1 MKDSLGIYLHF
12 PFCVRKCAYCDFL
25 SAPADEATKRAYAA
39 AMIREIELAGQRIR
53 EEAPGTTV
61 DTVFLGGGTPS
72 AMPADAL
79 FSVMEA
85 LREHFQIQEDAEI
98 TMEVNPGTLDGEILS
113 FIKEHINR
121 VSIGL
126 QGTHEEELRILGRI
140 HGYEDFLRSF
150 EALRKAGINNLS
162 VDLMSAVPGQ
172 TETMWEEDLLR
183 VADLGPEHISAYSL
197 IIEEGTPFYEA
208 DARGE
213 FCGKLALPDEETE
226 RLMYHRTREILASY
240 GYERYEISNYARA
253 GYASRHNLRYWDRR
267 DYIGFGIGAASL
279 FEHTRWNNTRRLEA
293 YIKGD
298 FRRLDE
304 ILLTKEA
311 EMEEFMF
318 LGLRKTRGV
327 SFSGFEQYFGTA
339 MEAVYGD
346 VLSKHIADGLLMRA
360 ADRVFLTERGLD
372 LANTVMADYIGV

>member
-1 MKDSLGIYLHF
+1 
-12 PFCVRKCAYCDFL
+12 
-25 SAPADEATKRAYAA
+25 
-39 AMIREIELAGQRIR
+39 
-53 EEAPGTTV
+53 
-61 DTVFLGGGTPS
+61 
-72 AMPADAL
+72 
-79 FSVMEA
+79 
-85 LREHFQIQEDAEI
+85 
-98 TMEVNPGTLDGEILS
+98 
-113 FIKEHINR
+113 
-121 VSIGL
+121 
-126 QGTHEEELRILGRI
+126 
-140 HGYEDFLRSF
+140 
-150 EALRKAGINNLS
+150 
-162 VDLMSAVPGQ
+162 MSAVPGQ
-172 TETMWEEDLLR
+172 TESMWEEDLLR

-279 FEHTRWNNTRRLEA
+279 FKHTRWNNTRRLEA

-298 FRRLDE
+298 FRRRDE

-346 VLSKHIADGLLMRA
+346 VISRHIADGLLCA
-360 ADRVFLTERGLD
+360 EGGRVFLTERGLD
-372 LANTVMADYIGV
+372 LANVVMADFIGA

>member
-1 MKDSLGIYLHF
+1 
-12 PFCVRKCAYCDFL
+12 
-25 SAPADEATKRAYAA
+25 
-39 AMIREIELAGQRIR
+39 
-53 EEAPGTTV
+53 
-61 DTVFLGGGTPS
+61 
-72 AMPADAL
+72 MPADAL

-85 LREHFQIQEDAEI
+85 LREHFEIQEDAEI
-98 TMEVNPGTLDGEILS
+98 TMEVNPGTLHQGILS
-113 FIKEHINR
+113 FIGEHINR
-121 VSIGL
+121 VSVGL
-126 QGTHEEELRILGRI
+126 QGTHREEFAVLGRI
-140 HGYEDFLRSF
+140 HSYEEFLRSF
-150 EALRKAGINNLS
+150 EALREGGVENLS
-162 VDLMSAVPGQ
+162 VDPMSAVPGQ
-172 TETMWEEDLLR
+172 TESMWEEDLLR

-279 FEHTRWNNTRRLEA
+279 FEHARWNNTRRLEA

-298 FRRLDE
+298 FRRRDE

-346 VLSKHIADGLLMRA
+346 VLSKHVADGLLCTEGG
-360 ADRVFLTERGLD
+360 RVFLTERGLD
-372 LANTVMADYIGV
+372 LANVVMADFV

>member
-1 MKDSLGIYLHF
+1 MKDSLGLYLHF

-25 SAPADEATKRAYAA
+25 SAPAGETTKRAYAA
-39 AMIREIELAGQRIR
+39 AMVREIELAGQRIR
-53 EEAPGTTV
+53 GEAPGTTV

-85 LREHFQIQEDAEI
+85 LREHFEIQEDAEI
-98 TMEVNPGTLDGEILS
+98 TMEVNPGTLHQGILS
-113 FIKEHINR
+113 FIGEHINR
-121 VSIGL
+121 VSVGL
-126 QGTHEEELRILGRI
+126 QGTHREEFAVLGRI
-140 HGYEDFLRSF
+140 HSYEEFLRSF
-150 EALRKAGINNLS
+150 EALREGGVENLS

-172 TETMWEEDLLR
+172 TESMWEEDLLR

-208 DARGE
+208 DATGE

-279 FEHTRWNNTRRLEA
+279 FEHARWNNTRRLEA

-298 FRRLDE
+298 FRRRDE

-346 VLSKHIADGLLMRA
+346 VLSKHVADGLLCTEGG
-360 ADRVFLTERGLD
+360 RVFLTERGLD
-372 LANTVMADYIGV
+372 LANVVMADFV